1 MRQIDT
7 SSMICGEASKSL
19 DFVPPIIFVKK
30 LSSQVFACLF
40 SFLEKG
46 VSIFWYRAAKYS
58 EFKVLF
64 EKGIVILIFSR
75 S

>member
-30 LSSQVFACLF
+30 LSSQVYDSLVFFPFWKKKEFRSFGIRLQNIQNSRCYLKKELLF
-40 SFLEKG
+40 
-46 VSIFWYRAAKYS
+46 
-58 EFKVLF
+58 
-64 EKGIVILIFSR
+64 
-75 S
+75 